1 MKTFVNTPNQGTL
14 NMRAEPSSAAKVL
27 AQIPNGTQL
36 EVQATT
42 ETWSEVTYNGNKG
55 YVMNKYLG
63 ENKNISKT
71 NDVARPLLFNF
82 IYNTSIIIIS
92 NYFIKVI

>member
-14 NMRAEPSSAAKVL
+14 NMRAEPSTTAKVL

-36 EVQATT
+36 EVQITT

-63 ENKNISKT
+63 ENKSISKA
-71 NDVARPLLFNF
+71 DLQK
-82 IYNTSIIIIS
+82 IYDSLKSTLATIEKIL
-92 NYFIKVI
+92 K

>member
-71 NDVARPLLFNF
+71 DLQK
-82 IYNTSIIIIS
+82 IYDSLKSTLATIEKIL
-92 NYFIKVI
+92 K